1 MTHVELREVALS
13 CGSHSHLFE
22 LARKLILECSIWMIS
37 YLDLCPPVPN
47 HSLIPT
53 WPLFVCPGFPLPSPP
68 RHLFS
73 TLVQYRG
80 EILSALFC
88 RMKVDEHRQRIWV
101 SHLSSHEE
109 LGDGSSNIN
118 LGWFF
123 RLIFS
128 KACIPCLFS
137 QASQRLT
144 ERVAA
149 KESDSFVR
157 PLETQRWIE
166 IVMSSPPFVSEY
178 NIFFLHLF
186 LGGMLWG
193 SPNRKSTTV
202 YRAVHFTPFANQKNQ
217 NPKFHEK
224 SQKKHVKN
232 KETTFLS
239 GLISYASDT

>member
-101 SHLSSHEE
+101 SHLSSHGE

-178 NIFFLHLF
+178 NIFSCIYFWGVCFGEVPTEKVLQYIVRFTLHHLPIKRIRIRNF
-186 LGGMLWG
+186 MRNL
-193 SPNRKSTTV
+193 K
-202 YRAVHFTPFANQKNQ
+202 
-217 NPKFHEK
+217 
-224 SQKKHVKN
+224 KKHVKN